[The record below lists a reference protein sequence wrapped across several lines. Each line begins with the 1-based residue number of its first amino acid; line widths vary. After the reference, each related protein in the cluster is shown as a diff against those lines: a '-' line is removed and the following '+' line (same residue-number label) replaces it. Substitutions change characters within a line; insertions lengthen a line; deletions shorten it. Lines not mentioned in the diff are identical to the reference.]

1 LSSACRSRPGRETR
15 AQSVVETASRHRQ
28 RQRYGCGR
36 LRWDARREGGL
47 GVKPQPASAGDWR
60 GDMHADAGCWMLDA
74 RCNIAWCR
82 LGWQVWARYLRV
94 GVVQEEE
101 EGEKEEEERVRERE
115 SERLGAGTLLRES
128 SKVRQAGKQVG
139 KRKAGRVR
147 VTTKT

>member
-1 LSSACRSRPGRETR
+1 
-15 AQSVVETASRHRQ
+15 
-28 RQRYGCGR
+28 
-36 LRWDARREGGL
+36 
-47 GVKPQPASAGDWR
+47 
-60 GDMHADAGCWMLDA
+60 MLDA

-82 LGWQVWARYLRV
+82 LGWQVWARHLRV